1 MQHMLWSQRLE
12 TSKTKENA
20 MNAIPLSRRLAAEFI
35 GTALILTVFVG
46 SGVMGAKLAGDHY
59 AAALLAN
66 SIATG
71 AAVYA
76 ILSAFAPVSALFNP
90 AMTLVARLS
99 GWIGTSDAIAY
110 TIAQVAGAVAGVAL
124 VHLMYGMPI
133 VQSSAAVP
141 LIPNLWLAEGLATF
155 TLVFTILAL
164 LRSAP
169 DRVAGA
175 VSLYVLAAFWFTAS
189 LNPAVVIARAM
200 TSTFDGIARA
210 DVPALIIAQFT
221 AALLAAGLAR
231 WLFEPP
237 AAEAVAGNPAKA

>member
-1 MQHMLWSQRLE
+1 
-12 TSKTKENA
+12 
-20 MNAIPLSRRLAAEFI
+20 MNPIPLSRRLAAEFI

-46 SGVMGAKLAGDHY
+46 SGIMGAKLAGEHY
-59 AAALLAN
+59 AVALLAN

-90 AMTLVARLS
+90 AMTLVARLY
-99 GWIGTSDAIAY
+99 GWISTSDAIAY
-110 TIAQVAGAVAGVAL
+110 VIAQVAGAIAGVSL
-124 VHLMYGMPI
+124 VHLMYGMPL

-155 TLVFTILAL
+155 TLFFTILSL

-175 VSLYVLAAFWFTAS
+175 VSLYVIAAFWFTAS
-189 LNPAVVIARAM
+189 LNPAVVIGRMLTA
-200 TSTFDGIARA
+200 TFDGIARA
-210 DVPALIIAQFT
+210 DVPALILAEF
-221 AALLAAGLAR
+221 AGALLAAGVVR
-231 WLFEPP
+231 WLFGRPEGNTKS
-237 AAEAVAGNPAKA
+237 AG